1 MTITSIISAIGNN
14 NSIYPLLVRDCGI
27 EVPTKIALTYEQN
40 KKESKK
46 VAKLAA
52 RERFLDEYS
61 VSAVWLGGIPLVG
74 AVSNW
79 AIRKMGYCPDV
90 NLKLFNKN
98 GLQNIENNIKNFK
111 EKAKAKGFNKELVQ
125 KVIDDL
131 EKVKN
136 SKAAYEKLLAGKFL
150 ASTLIPIAFMGFI
163 LPKVIFASSAKKIEQ
178 QRALEKQQKAAA
190 TSFGA
195 VKSFEKSINFMN
207 KKPVS
212 FKGNWVSTVANFST
226 VDKMFATDG
235 GYALGRVTTARNKN
249 EAIDVGFKM
258 TMMMFLNFIAPKY
271 IEKYLDKFIGK
282 AAGLDVALDPLMI
295 NDKEFLE
302 KIKNNALD
310 LPKGNSEKEI
320 LEFIDNNPNSLFVK
334 FAQKFKKIKMLDPNA
349 QEPKNFCERFLQLFK
364 KKQLVE
370 NGVRDPRAFVDID
383 NLVKFIDNIKS
394 FEKNALSAKSLE
406 KYAQKAKIV
415 KSANIL
421 TNIGL
426 SSFLLAYALPKA
438 QFAFRK
444 LVTGSDL
451 EPGLASAADDK

>member
-14 NSIYPLLVRDCGI
+14 SSIYPLLVRDCGI
-27 EVPTKIALTYEQN
+27 EVPTKILLTYDQN

-74 AVSNW
+74 GIADWV
-79 AIRKMGYCPDV
+79 IKKTGYSPNV

-98 GLQNIENNIKNFK
+98 SAQNIEENIKKFAG
-111 EKAKAKGFNKELVQ
+111 EVPQ
-125 KVIDDL
+125 KVIDEL

-136 SKAAYEKLLAGKFL
+136 NKATYEKLLAGKFL
-150 ASTLIPIAFMGFI
+150 ASTLIPVAFMGFI
-163 LPKVIFASSAKKIEQ
+163 LPKVIFASSAKKIEK

-190 TSFGA
+190 TAFGA
-195 VKSFEKSINFMN
+195 KNGFENSINFMN
-207 KKPVS
+207 KKQVS
-212 FKGNWVSTVANFST
+212 FKGGWIPTVANFST

-235 GYALGRVTTARNKN
+235 GYAVGRVMTARNKN

-271 IEKYLDKFIGK
+271 IAKYLDKFIGK
-282 AAGLDVALDPLMI
+282 AAGLEVALDPLMI
-295 NDKEFLE
+295 NDKEFLQA
-302 KIKNNALD
+302 IKNNNLD
-310 LPKGNSEKEI
+310 LPIGNSEKEI
-320 LEFIDNNPNSLFVK
+320 LDFIDKNPNSLFAK
-334 FAQKFKKIKMLDPNA
+334 FANKFEKIKLIEKEEIA
-349 QEPKNFCERFLQLFK
+349 PKSMTERFKQLFK
-364 KKQLVE
+364 KKSPIK
-370 NGVRDPRAFVDID
+370 NPVRDPRAYVDID
-383 NLVKFIDNIKS
+383 NLVKFVEDIKS
-394 FEKNALSAKSLE
+394 FAQNALKSQSLE
-406 KYAQKAKIV
+406 AYAKKAKIV
-415 KSANIL
+415 KSINIL

-444 LVTGSDL
+444 LVTGSEL
-451 EPGLASAADDK
+451 EPGLANAADDK

>member
-27 EVPTKIALTYEQN
+27 EVPVKIGLTYEQN
-40 KKESKK
+40 KKESPK

-52 RERFLDEYS
+52 RERFFDEYS

-90 NLKLFNKN
+90 NLKLFNKK
-98 GLQNIENNIKNFK
+98 GLQNIEDNIKNFAGK
-111 EKAKAKGFNKELVQ
+111 VPQ

-136 SKAAYEKLLAGKFL
+136 NKAVYEKLLAGKFL
-150 ASTLIPIAFMGFI
+150 ASTLIPVAFMGFI

-195 VKSFEKSINFMN
+195 ANNFEKSIDFMN
-207 KKPVS
+207 KKPIS
-212 FKGNWVSTVANFST
+212 FKGNWVSTAANFST

-235 GYALGRVTTARNKN
+235 GYAVGRVMTARNKN
-249 EAIDVGFKM
+249 EALDVGFKM

-295 NDKEFLE
+295 NDKEFLTN
-302 KIKNNALD
+302 IKNNALK
-310 LPKGNSEKEI
+310 LPDGNSEKEI

-334 FAQKFKKIKMLDPNA
+334 FAQKFNKIKMLDPKA
-349 QEPKNFCERFLQLFK
+349 QEPKSFYERFLQLFK

-370 NGVRDPRAFVDID
+370 NGVRDPRAYVDID
-383 NLVKFIDNIKS
+383 NLVKFKENIES
-394 FEKNALSAKSLE
+394 FAKNALNAQSLE
-406 KYAQKAKIV
+406 KYAKKAKIV

-451 EPGLASAADDK
+451 EPGLAGAADDK